1 MPRKKTSP
9 PPKDPPANR
18 RGVAGPRAKRAA
30 AAAKLDDAEEQAA
43 VVLDWLHERLT
54 VPEIAEKRGISVR
67 TVYRRIASAT
77 QLRADEASAL
87 RQMAAETLMLMTIED
102 LPECRRRMM
111 EPVRP
116 STRVSGS
123 GVQYTVLEASP
134 DQRSMVA
141 LYGLL
146 TRNLQVL
153 MAGKGDE
160 DKGPDA
166 GAQENWQEI
175 VERSPAMRAQLERM
189 LQLPEIRNVKDVKA
203 KIVKTKQT
211 KQNK

>member
-9 PPKDPPANR
+9 PPKDPPSNR

-153 MAGKGDE
+153 MGKGDE

-203 KIVKTKQT
+203 KIVKSVK
-211 KQNK
+211 KKK